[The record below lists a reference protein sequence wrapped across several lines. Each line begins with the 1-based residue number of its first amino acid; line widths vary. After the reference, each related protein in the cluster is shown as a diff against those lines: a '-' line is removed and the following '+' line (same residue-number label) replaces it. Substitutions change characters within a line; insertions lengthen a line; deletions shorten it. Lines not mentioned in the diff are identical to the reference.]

1 LVNRPQEVQTV
12 LAANFGDGDVLLWFV
27 EFFLFLIYIWL
38 LIVIFGDLF
47 RDHETSGWA
56 KALWVLFILFA
67 PLLGM
72 LVYLIARGSGMSR
85 RAHASAVAAQQRFDA
100 YVRDTAATGPADQIS
115 RAKGLLDA
123 GTIDQA
129 EFERLKAKALA

>member
-1 LVNRPQEVQTV
+1 M

-27 EFFLFLIYIWL
+27 EFFLFVIYLWL
-38 LIVIFGDLF
+38 LIAIFSDLF

-72 LVYLIARGSGMSR
+72 LVYLIARGGGMSR
-85 RAHASAVAAQQRFDA
+85 RAYASAMARQERFDA
-100 YVRDTAATGPADQIS
+100 YVRDAAGSGQSSADQIAS
-115 RAKGLLDA
+115 AKALLDA

-129 EFERLKAKALA
+129 EFERLKAKALT

>member
-1 LVNRPQEVQTV
+1 M

-56 KALWVLFILFA
+56 KALWFLFILFA
-67 PLLGM
+67 PLLGI
-72 LVYLIARGSGMSR
+72 LVYLIVRGGGMGR
-85 RAHASAVAAQQRFDA
+85 RSAASVRAAQERFDA
-100 YVRDTAATGPADQIS
+100 YVRDAAGTAGSPTDEIA
-115 RAKGLLDA
+115 RAKSLLDSGA
-123 GTIDQA
+123 INQA
-129 EFERLKAKALA
+129 EYERLKAQALG

>member
-1 LVNRPQEVQTV
+1 M

-47 RDHETSGWA
+47 RDRETSGWA

-72 LVYLIARGSGMSR
+72 LVYLIARGSGMGR
-85 RAHASAVAAQQRFDA
+85 RAHASAVAAQQSFDA
-100 YVRDTAATGPADQIS
+100 YVRDAAATGQSPADQIS
-115 RAKGLLDA
+115 RAKALLDG

>member
-1 LVNRPQEVQTV
+1 M

-38 LIVIFGDLF
+38 LIAIFSDLF
-47 RDHETSGWA
+47 RDHELSGWA
-56 KALWVLFILFA
+56 KAFWVLFILFV
-67 PLLGM
+67 PLLGI
-72 LVYLIARGSGMSR
+72 LVYLIARGGGMSR
-85 RAHASAVAAQQRFDA
+85 RAHASALAAQQKFDA
-100 YVRDTAATGPADQIS
+100 YVRDAAGTGQSPTDQIAH
-115 RAKGLLDA
+115 AKALLDA